1 MNDTTAHVGGMRQLL
16 LVDDE
21 PGEAT
26 LAKEALLASGAQFSM
41 SIVSS
46 GQAAISWLH
55 ERAAQSGDKQ
65 PVLVLL
71 DLNMPGWDGETTLK
85 RIRSDP
91 KISLTPVVILT
102 TSNREQDQQRV
113 HSAGADSYVWK
124 PLNFPDFT
132 KFFVRLDSFWFDH
145 IAAPGA
151 ATPENRG

>member
-1 MNDTTAHVGGMRQLL
+1 VNDTIADVSTTGLRQLL

-21 PGEAT
+21 PA
-26 LAKEALLASGAQFSM
+26 EALLAKQALQASGAQFSM

-46 GQAAISWLH
+46 GQEALSWLH
-55 ERAAQSGDKQ
+55 ERAARAAELK

-91 KISLTPVVILT
+91 KIGQTPVVILT
-102 TSNREQDQQRV
+102 TSDREQDQERV
-113 HSAGADSYVWK
+113 HGAGANGYVWK

-132 KFFVRLDSFWFDH
+132 QFFARLDNFWFDH
-145 IAAPGA
+145 IAAAGPGPA
-151 ATPENRG
+151 